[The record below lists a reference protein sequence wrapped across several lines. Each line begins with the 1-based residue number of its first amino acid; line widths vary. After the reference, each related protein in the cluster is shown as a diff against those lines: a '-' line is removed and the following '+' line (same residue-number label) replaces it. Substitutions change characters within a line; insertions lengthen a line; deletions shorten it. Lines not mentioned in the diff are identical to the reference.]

1 MPSLKLKYGL
11 PWKTQDD
18 AAIELEMIRGW
29 GYKKVN
35 GKIYGNG
42 LASHVIAFQK
52 LAWPDK
58 DWHRWNEGL
67 IIPELCRGGMLALY
81 GPGSA
86 GKSHE
91 PSDFALTMF
100 WAFPR
105 GFTCI
110 CSTTTNDMLDFRIFG
125 QMKLRFREAKENI
138 PWLPGHVV
146 GSKHM
151 IVSDGRDVEE
161 RDFRDGIKGVAC
173 IQGGVWK
180 GLGNYVGIK
189 NTIMMQIADECHL
202 MGEGFLRAAANLK
215 LNPKFFGVYIG
226 NLNALDTPL
235 GEAAEPE
242 LGWDSIGDTEKS
254 RCYKT
259 KYLNGRAIQLIGT
272 DSPNFDYPPG
282 QEPFKRLIGREKIK
296 EAEHDYG
303 KDTPL
308 FNMFAKGKIPRDTME
323 NRVVTELICEK
334 FDAFE
339 PVIWGSDP
347 TVKIYCADI
356 SYTIEHGDRT
366 CGMPLEFGK
375 DVTGEWKIAPMDKPL
390 IYSLSPQKDA
400 GTPEE
405 QIAMQMKDQCSRY
418 GIEPSHVFYDGTGRS
433 SFTSAI
439 MRKWSTLVNAVEFG
453 GPATTRPNFMGRK
466 YKDNNERKGT
476 KKGELMPCNEV
487 FGKLVTEFW
496 FASRYAIE
504 ASQIRGLHREI
515 VKDGHRRIWILGKNN
530 KMDVEPKK
538 EMKERT
544 GRSPDLYDMFVVGI
558 EGARRLGFPLGKLA
572 PEKKNAR
579 GGRWL
584 REANQTFAEMMREKE
599 LSTFN

>member
-1 MPSLKLKYGL
+1 MPSPKVKYGL
-11 PWKTQDD
+11 TWSTQDD
-18 AAIELEMIRGW
+18 AAIEIEMIRRW
-29 GYKKVN
+29 GYKKHN
-35 GKIYGNG
+35 GKIYGQG
-42 LASHVIAFQK
+42 LAKHLIALQK
-52 LAWPDK
+52 LIWPDK

-67 IIPELCRGGMLALY
+67 LLPEICRGGTTAIF
-81 GPGSA
+81 GPGSS
-86 GKSHE
+86 GKTHE
-91 PSDFALTMF
+91 ISDFILSLYF
-100 WAFPR
+100 AFPR
-105 GFTCI
+105 GLTCI
-110 CSTTTNDMLDFRIFG
+110 CSTTTTDMLDFRIFG
-125 QMKLRFREAKENI
+125 QIKSRLRDAKERF

-151 IVSDGRDVEE
+151 IVTDHGDVED

-173 IQGGVWK
+173 VQGGVWK

-189 NTIMMQIADECHL
+189 NKIMILAADECAL
-202 MGEGFLRAAANLK
+202 MQDGFLRASANLK
-215 LNPKFFGVYIG
+215 LNPIFFGIYTG
-226 NLNALDTPL
+226 NLSDLNNPL
-235 GEAAEPE
+235 AEVAEPE
-242 LGWDSIGDTEKS
+242 LGWDSIGDSDKS
-254 RCYKT
+254 RVYKT
-259 KYLNGRAIQLIGT
+259 KLKNGRAVQLIGT
-272 DSPNFDYPPG
+272 DSPNFDYPEG
-282 QEPFKRLIGREKIK
+282 QEPYPHLIGRAKIA
-296 EAEHDYG
+296 EAEVDYG

-339 PVIWGSDP
+339 PVTWGSDP
-347 TVKIYCADI
+347 TTKLYCADI

-366 CGMPLEFGK
+366 CGMPMEFGK
-375 DVTGEWKIAPMDKPL
+375 DVLGEWRIAPMDKPL
-390 IYSLSPQKDA
+390 TYALSPSKDA

-405 QIAMQMKDQCSRY
+405 QIALQMKDQCSRY

-439 MRKWSTLVNAVEFG
+439 MRLWSTQVNAVEFG
-453 GPATTRPNFMGRK
+453 GAATTRLNFMGRK
-466 YKDNNERKGT
+466 YKDNNERKGA

-504 ASQIRGLHREI
+504 GSQVRGLHRDI
-515 VKDGHRRIWILGKNN
+515 VKDGHRRIWILGNNN
-530 KMDVEPKK
+530 KIDVEPKK

-558 EGARRLGFPLGKLA
+558 EGARRLGFPLGKLE

-584 REANQTFAEMMREKE
+584 RDANQTFSQLMREKE
-599 LSTFN
+599 LSTLN